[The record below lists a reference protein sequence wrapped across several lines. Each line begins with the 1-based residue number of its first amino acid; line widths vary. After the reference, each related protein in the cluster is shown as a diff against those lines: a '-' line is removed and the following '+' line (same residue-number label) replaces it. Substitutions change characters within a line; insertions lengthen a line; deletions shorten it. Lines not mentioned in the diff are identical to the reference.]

1 MKLQAEALGIKHRT
15 NLADA
20 LEDDGKVT
28 STNHARNIKVHKD
41 ARYLAQGIKYIE
53 GIIINSGTSFFPRT
67 LND

>member
-28 STNHARNIKVHKD
+28 STNHVRNIKVHKD

-53 GIIINSGTSFFPRT
+53 GIIINSGTSFVPRT

>member
-15 NLADA
+15 NLDDA

-41 ARYLAQGIKYIE
+41 TRYLAQRIKYIE
-53 GIIINSGTSFFPRT
+53 GKIRNNATSFVPHN
-67 LND
+67 LNN

>member
-41 ARYLAQGIKYIE
+41 TRYLAQRIKYI
-53 GIIINSGTSFFPRT
+53 
-67 LND
+67 